1 MKMSNANTEL
11 RCGDLMENQI
21 NEKNINRLRSETG

>member
-1 MKMSNANTEL
+1 MSNANTEL
-11 RCGDLMENQI
+11 RYGDLMENQL